1 LAAFGVIRE
10 ALTNARRNAPGAPID
25 VELHYTD
32 DVLRLH
38 VRDNGP
44 GPPAVPLAGGHGLA
58 GMRERA
64 AAAGGELRTGPAPG
78 GGFLIEATLPAKVE
92 AAL

>member
-1 LAAFGVIRE
+1 
-10 ALTNARRNAPGAPID
+10 
-25 VELHYTD
+25 VELHFTD
-32 DVLRLH
+32 DALRLR

-44 GPPAVPLAGGHGLA
+44 GPPAAPPAGGHGLA

-64 AAAGGELRTGPAPG
+64 AAAGGELHTGPAPG
-78 GGFLIEATLPAKVE
+78 GGFLIEATLPAKAE